1 MDGSTPT
8 SLNAAES
15 QIPDPARS
23 ILRQWGI
30 IQDEV
35 QVRPIVRADL
45 ERLITDLGKGKPR
58 GIDLSGADIRRIDLR
73 GMNLSEIRLTGCNLE
88 GAIAMPM
95 LTDKYKE
102 GDVSYWTGG
111 YEEALSSWQSGETP
125 DWIGEVKQTNLS
137 GALLNLANLSYGDFR
152 WAKLDGA
159 GMTRCN
165 LTGSDLSYANMQKA
179 CLNWARVYE
188 ATAQGASLK
197 GASLKSARII
207 DADLGHANLKD
218 ADLAGAFI
226 SPLTNMSGVQ
236 WDHKHICRAE
246 RDGDYE
252 KAIALYRNL
261 KEWHHRNGYYKIAGE
276 FHYREREAERK
287 AHQQSIKKKLE
298 QNKKDLIEVWKGLW
312 KGGK

>member
-1 MDGSTPT
+1 M
-8 SLNAAES
+8 
-15 QIPDPARS
+15 
-23 ILRQWGI
+23 
-30 IQDEV
+30 
-35 QVRPIVRADL
+35 
-45 ERLITDLGKGKPR
+45 ERLIAQHGKGVS
-58 GIDLSGADIRRIDLR
+58 LSGLDMRGIDLR
-73 GMNLSEIRLTGCNLE
+73 GMDLRKAILTGCNLA
-88 GAIAMPM
+88 GAKAMPM
-95 LTDKYKE
+95 LTHKYKE
-102 GDVSYWTGG
+102 GEVSFSTGG
-111 YEEALSSWQSGETP
+111 YEEALNGWHTSETP
-125 DWIGEVKQTNLS
+125 DWVESVQPTQLD
-137 GALLNLANLSYGDFR
+137 GATLTLANLSYGDFR

-298 QNKKDLIEVWKGLW
+298 QNKKDLIEAWKGLW